1 MDRLLDGVKV
11 FELGIAI
18 AAPAAAR
25 LLAYHGAEVYKV
37 ESPTSPDILR
47 LIGSAWL
54 RDDDAVAA
62 ALPDSSPYLSE
73 MNADKKSVGLDLK
86 HPGARAVALGLIA
99 GCDVFLANY
108 GARALAELGLDYESV
123 RAVRPDIVYVQLPG
137 FGTDPEAPYYSYIA
151 WGPNQA
157 PLVGIDDFTGHAD
170 REPAGIA
177 TIAPPDYLSA
187 QHAAFCV
194 LTALEQRDRTGEGV
208 HIDIAQFE
216 TTVSLLF
223 GPFVME
229 HGLTGNAQS
238 RIGNRSLWYA
248 PEGVYPCAGD
258 ERWIAVSVA
267 DDEAWHGL
275 LSIGPQQWATDD
287 RFKDNPSRMANV
299 EALDAVIAAWT
310 IGFNN
315 VDLAARLQQAGV
327 AAHIVATNEDLL
339 QDDHLMQQDWYQAKP
354 SARFTRD
361 LFGSHPVQLSETP
374 GRWERAAPSTGQHTV
389 EVLTD
394 VLGMTT
400 ERIDQLIEQGAAF
413 AMDQPDLV
421 IDRPYERWL
430 HVLLPQ
436 AAADSRDLEDQ
447 HQNDQDRDH
456 QHRDDRN
463 PGDHEEAS

>member
-1 MDRLLDGVKV
+1 MVRLLDGVKV

-54 RDDDAVAA
+54 REDEGLAP

-73 MNADKKSVGLDLK
+73 MNADKKGVGLDLK
-86 HPGARAVALGLIA
+86 KPNGRAVALELIA
-99 GCDVFLANY
+99 KCDVFLANY

-123 RAVRPDIVYVQLPG
+123 KAVRPDIVYIQLPG
-137 FGTDPEAPYYSYIA
+137 FGTDPDSPYYSYVA

-157 PLVGIDDFTGHAD
+157 PLVGVDDFTGHAG

-177 TIAPPDYLSA
+177 TIAPPDYLSS

-194 LTALEQRDRTGEGV
+194 LTALEERERTGEGI

-248 PEGVYPCAGD
+248 PEGVYPCQGD
-258 ERWIAVSVA
+258 ERWIAVSVQDEQAWQGFLSVCQPEWA
-267 DDEAWHGL
+267 D
-275 LSIGPQQWATDD
+275 DD
-287 RFKDNPSRMANV
+287 RFANNESRLKNA
-299 EALDAVIAAWT
+299 EELDALIGSWT
-310 IGFNN
+310 SGYNN
-315 VDLAARLQQAGV
+315 VDLATRLQQAGV

-339 QDDHLMQQDWYQAKP
+339 QDDHLMQQEWYQAKP

-361 LFGSHPVQLSETP
+361 LFGSHPVKLSETP
-374 GRWERAAPSTGQHTV
+374 GRWERSAPSTGEHTV
-389 EVLTD
+389 EVLAD
-394 VLGMTT
+394 VLGKTD
-400 ERIDQLIEQGAAF
+400 DQIKELIEEGAAF
-413 AMDQPDLV
+413 PMDRPEV
-421 IDRPYERWL
+421 TVDRPYERWL

-436 AAADSRDLEDQ
+436 SAGDSRDLGEDAL
-447 HQNDQDRDH
+447 N
-456 QHRDDRN
+456 
-463 PGDHEEAS
+463 ETEA